1 MKILISTLI
10 TIFSICIYACSQED
24 SASSSEK
31 AFNIQIATA
40 GNSWI
45 IDNNK
50 YIPSTIITAEGVSNW
65 TNGKHIIR
73 TFFYVGRTGKI
84 SLGLKAKV
92 ESGTSKIK
100 VLFGNESKEIELK
113 ESQFGDIYIGDFQ
126 IDHVGYHYVDLVGLE
141 KNGTGYADLSHILL
155 GNIKDDEVKFIR
167 DEYYWGRRGP
177 SVHLNYEIP
186 EEVGDIEWFYSEL
199 LIPKEQDVIG
209 SYFMANGFNHGY
221 FGIQVNSSTERRV
234 LFSIWSPYQTD
245 NPADI
250 PEDYKIK
257 LIKKGDGVTSGEFG
271 NEGSGGQSYKVFDWK
286 AEVNYRFLVGASPS
300 EDDHTDYTAY
310 FYDPE
315 MNNWNLIAQFRR
327 PKTNAYLKRLYS
339 FLENF
344 IPDQGVFD
352 RKGMYGNQWVY
363 DVAGWHEMDKIKFTA
378 DNTGRKQNR
387 LDYSG
392 GVDANV
398 FYLKHCG
405 FTDNQTPVD
414 TEFRRNKLG
423 VAPSIDFDSLE

>member
-1 MKILISTLI
+1 MKSLISTLI
-10 TIFSICIYACSQED
+10 TIFTICICACSQED
-24 SASSSEK
+24 TTSSSEK
-31 AFNIQIATA
+31 ALNIQIATV
-40 GNSWI
+40 GNSWVM
-45 IDNNK
+45 DNNK
-50 YIPSTIITAEGVSNW
+50 YIASTIIGDEGVSNW

-73 TFFYVGRTGKI
+73 TFFYVGKTGKI

-113 ESQFGDIYIGDFQ
+113 ESQFDNIYIGDFQ
-126 IDHVGYHYVDLVGLE
+126 IDHVGYHYIDLIGLD
-141 KNGTGYADLSHILL
+141 KSGASYADVSDVLL
-155 GNIKDDEVKFIR
+155 GNINNIDIKFIS

-199 LIPKEQDVIG
+199 MIPKDQDVIG

-257 LIKKGDGVTSGEFG
+257 LMKKGDGVTSGEFG

-286 AEVNYRFLVGASPS
+286 TEVHYRFLVGARPS
-300 EDDHTDYTAY
+300 EEEYTDYTAY

-327 PKTNAYLKRLYS
+327 PKTNTYLKGLYS

-352 RKGMYGNQWVY
+352 RKGMYSNQWVY
-363 DVAGWHEMDKIKFTA
+363 DAAGWHEMDKIKFTV

-398 FYLKHCG
+398 FYLRHCG

-414 TEFRRNKLG
+414 SEFQRNKLG
-423 VAPSIDFDSLE
+423 ITPNVDFGSLE